1 LIIGIILMILWLL
14 GWFVSKI
21 LGGLIHIAL
30 VIAVA
35 PVNIWLM
42 RSGFKLFQQFQGR
55 AIL

>member
-1 LIIGIILMILWLL
+1 MILWLL

-35 PVNIWLM
+35 PITIWLM
-42 RSGFKLFQQFQGR
+42 RSVLKPFWQFQGR